1 MMKKILFLLL
11 LPILMFSQNYGNK
24 EKPLE
29 EQICQLCKEII
40 IMSDYKTGEFKGTES
55 QFEEYRKNMF
65 VLMEQLSF
73 NVSSKHIKAKV
84 YGESITSN
92 DSDQLFQIIAK
103 NCPDFKK
110 IMGF

>member
-1 MMKKILFLLL
+1 
-11 LPILMFSQNYGNK
+11 
-24 EKPLE
+24 
-29 EQICQLCKEII
+29 
-40 IMSDYKTGEFKGTES
+40 MSDYKTGEFKGTES

-73 NVSSKHIKAKV
+73 NVSSKHIKARF
-84 YGESITSN
+84 GESITSN

>member
-1 MMKKILFLLL
+1 MLL
-11 LPILMFSQNYGNK
+11 LPILMFSQNYVNK

-40 IMSDYKTGEFKGTES
+40 SMSDYKIGEFKGTKS
-55 QFEEYRKNMF
+55 QFEEYKKKLF
-65 VLMEQLSF
+65 VLMERLSF

-84 YGESITSN
+84 YGKSITSN
-92 DSDQLFQIIAK
+92 YSDQLFQIIAK

-110 IMGF
+110 IMEF